1 MSHDGHFGG
10 HGFSGFHHEWHDRD
24 WLRPNIA
31 ADASFMLAEVFQLE
45 QALMGRMGQPGQPGR
60 GAQQPTDAG
69 AAARPAQVQVA
80 QNNPNPLPN
89 TQIG

>member
-1 MSHDGHFGG
+1 
-10 HGFSGFHHEWHDRD
+10 
-24 WLRPNIA
+24 
-31 ADASFMLAEVFQLE
+31 
-45 QALMGRMGQPGQPGR
+45 MGRMGQPGQPGR